1 MYFSQ
6 MKKVVVITSVLFALQ
21 FDCKAQ
27 YFVDIFSFNRQ
38 AYNIPSGAQTSDLFV
53 NAFIPKVLENGNTFF
68 VRAHYEKLDL
78 KNDSLSADY
87 SSITIPL
94 GMQVQLKNPKVKFTG
109 LIIPKIAGADLD
121 AEFSDVFQIGAYSL
135 FTVTES
141 EKFRYKFGLYYNRE
155 FFGNFFVPLV
165 GIDWKVSDLLTIYG
179 TLPNSMK
186 FSYAVA
192 PSRVNAGLAF
202 RSLTR
207 SFRGE
212 DVNTFVR
219 YNELQFKTFFDFY
232 ITKKNVVFV
241 EGGYFLGKTPLLYNN
256 SDVKTPLPSNLL
268 REGKAFPVFN
278 AGWALRF

>member
-1 MYFSQ
+1 MYFAG
-6 MKKVVVITSVLFALQ
+6 MKRIIFVALSVLFIQ
-21 FDCKAQ
+21 MTTRAQ

-38 AYNIPSGAQTSDLFV
+38 AYNIPAGAQTSDLFV
-53 NAFIPKVLENGNTFF
+53 NAFIPKVLKNGNTFF
-68 VRAHYEKLDL
+68 VRAHYEKLEMR
-78 KNDSLSADY
+78 NDSLSSAY
-87 SSITIPL
+87 SSITLPI

-109 LIIPKIAGADLD
+109 LVIPKIAGSDLG
-121 AEFSDVFQIGAYSL
+121 ATFSDVFQIGAYSL
-135 FTVTES
+135 ITVTES

-165 GIDWKVSDLLTIYG
+165 GVDWKVSDRFSVFG
-179 TLPNSMK
+179 TLPQSFK
-186 FSYAVA
+186 ASYAIV

-202 RSLTR
+202 RSMTR

-212 DVNTFVR
+212 DNNTFVR

-256 SDVKTPLPSNLL
+256 TDTKNPINSDLL
-268 REGKAFPVFN
+268 KEGKAFPIIN

>member
-1 MYFSQ
+1 MYFAN
-6 MKKVVVITSVLFALQ
+6 MKRITFVALSVLFIQLTTH
-21 FDCKAQ
+21 AQ

-38 AYNIPSGAQTSDLFV
+38 AYNIPSGSQTSDLFV
-53 NAFIPKVLENGNTFF
+53 NAFIPKVLKSGNTFF

-78 KNDSLSADY
+78 KKDSLSASY
-87 SSITIPL
+87 SSVTLPL
-94 GMQVQLKNPKVKFTG
+94 GMQVQLKNPKWKFTG
-109 LIIPKIAGADLD
+109 LIIPKIAGADIG
-121 AEFSDVFQIGAYSL
+121 AAFSDVFQIGVYSL

-165 GIDWKVSDLLTIYG
+165 GIDWKVTDRFSVFG
-179 TLPNSMK
+179 TLPQSFK
-186 FSYAVA
+186 ASYAIV
-192 PSRVNAGLAF
+192 PSRVNAGIAF
-202 RSLTR
+202 RSMTR

-232 ITKKNVVFV
+232 VTTKNVVFV

-256 SDVKTPLPSNLL
+256 SDTKNPVASDLL
-268 REGKAFPVFN
+268 KEGKTFPLIN

>member
-1 MYFSQ
+1 

-78 KNDSLSADY
+78 KNDSLSATY
-87 SSITIPL
+87 SSITMPL

-155 FFGNFFVPLV
+155 FFGNFFIPLV
-165 GIDWKVSDLLTIYG
+165 GIDWKVSDRLTIYG

-268 REGKAFPVFN
+268 KEGKAFPVFN

>member
-1 MYFSQ
+1 MYFGT
-6 MKKVVVITSVLFALQ
+6 MKKIMFVAIAVMFIQMNTH
-21 FDCKAQ
+21 AQ

-38 AYNIPSGAQTSDLFV
+38 AYYIPSGAQTSDLFV
-53 NAFIPKVLENGNTFF
+53 NAFIPKVLKSGNTIF
-68 VRAHYEKLDL
+68 VRAHYEKLSMQR
-78 KNDSLSADY
+78 DSLSAEY
-87 SSITIPL
+87 SSITLPL

-109 LIIPKIAGADLD
+109 LIIPKIAGADLG
-121 AEFSDVFQIGAYSL
+121 AAFSDAFQIGAYSL
-135 FTVTES
+135 ITVTES

-155 FFGNFFVPLV
+155 FFGNFFIPLV
-165 GIDWKVSDLLTIYG
+165 GIDWKVSDRFTIYG

-192 PSRVNAGLAF
+192 PSRVNAGIAF

-219 YNELQFKTFFDFY
+219 YNELQLKAFFDFY

-268 REGKAFPVFN
+268 KEGKAFPVFN

>member
-1 MYFSQ
+1 
-6 MKKVVVITSVLFALQ
+6 MKRIIFVTLSVLFIQ
-21 FDCKAQ
+21 MNTHAQ

-53 NAFIPKVLENGNTFF
+53 NAFIPKVLKNGNTIF
-68 VRAHYEKLDL
+68 VRAHYEKLSMQR
-78 KNDSLSADY
+78 DSLSAEY
-87 SSITIPL
+87 SSITLPL
-94 GMQVQLKNPKVKFTG
+94 GIQVQLKNPKVKFIG
-109 LIIPKIAGADLD
+109 LIIPKIAGADLG
-121 AEFSDVFQIGAYSL
+121 AAFSDAFQIGAYSL
-135 FTVTES
+135 ITVTES

-155 FFGNFFVPLV
+155 FFGNFFIPLV
-165 GIDWKVSDLLTIYG
+165 GIDWKVSDRFTIYG

-192 PSRVNAGLAF
+192 PSRVNAGVAF

-219 YNELQFKTFFDFY
+219 YNELQLKAFFDFY

-241 EGGYFLGKTPLLYNN
+241 EGGYFLGKTPLLYKNN
-256 SDVKTPLPSNLL
+256 DTENSVPSDVLK
-268 REGKAFPVFN
+268 EGKAFPIIN

>member
-1 MYFSQ
+1 MYFAS
-6 MKKVVVITSVLFALQ
+6 MKRIMFVALSVLFIQ
-21 FDCKAQ
+21 MNTQAQ
-27 YFVDIFSFNRQ
+27 YFIDIFSFNRQ
-38 AYNIPSGAQTSDLFV
+38 AYNIPSGGQTSDLFV
-53 NAFIPKVLENGNTFF
+53 NAFIPKVLKNGNTVF

-78 KNDSLSADY
+78 KNDTLSAAY
-87 SSITIPL
+87 SSITMPL

-109 LIIPKIAGADLD
+109 LIIPKIAGADLG
-121 AEFSDVFQIGAYSL
+121 AAFSNVFQIGAYSL

-165 GIDWKVSDLLTIYG
+165 GIDWKVSDRLTIYG

-192 PSRVNAGLAF
+192 PSRVITGIAF

-219 YNELQFKTFFDFY
+219 YNELQLKTFVDFY
-232 ITKKNVVFV
+232 ITPKNVVFV

-256 SDVKTPLPSNLL
+256 ADKKNHLQSNLL
-268 REGKAFPVFN
+268 KEGKAFPLLN
-278 AGWALRF
+278 AGWAFRF

>member
-1 MYFSQ
+1 
-6 MKKVVVITSVLFALQ
+6 MKRILLAALLC
-21 FDCKAQ
+21 FHLDSNAQ

-38 AYNIPSGAQTSDLFV
+38 SYNVPSGPLTSDLFV
-53 NAFIPKVLENGNTFF
+53 NAFIPKVLKNGNTFF
-68 VRAHYEKLDL
+68 VRAHYEKLEMR
-78 KNDSLSADY
+78 NDSLSSAY
-87 SSITIPL
+87 SSITLPI

-109 LIIPKIAGADLD
+109 LIIPKIAGADLG
-121 AEFSDVFQIGAYSL
+121 AAFSDVFQIGAYSL

-165 GIDWKVSDLLTIYG
+165 GVDWKVSDRFSVFG
-179 TLPNSMK
+179 TLPQSFK
-186 FSYAVA
+186 ASYAIV

-202 RSLTR
+202 RSMTR
-207 SFRGE
+207 SFRG
-212 DVNTFVR
+212 DDNNTFVR

-232 ITKKNVVFV
+232 ISKKNVVFV

-256 SDVKTPLPSNLL
+256 ADTKNPIVSDLL
-268 REGKAFPVFN
+268 KEGKAFPIIN

>member
-1 MYFSQ
+1 
-6 MKKVVVITSVLFALQ
+6 MKFRITLLLLVVSVAGN
-21 FDCKAQ
+21 AQ

-53 NAFIPKVLENGNTFF
+53 NAFIPKVLKNGNTIF
-68 VRAHYEKLDL
+68 VRAHYEKLEM
-78 KNDSLSADY
+78 KNDSFPAAF
-87 SSITIPL
+87 SSITLPI

-109 LIIPKIAGADLD
+109 LVIPKIAGADLGSS
-121 AEFSDVFQIGAYSL
+121 FSDVFQIGAYSL
-135 FTVTES
+135 FTVTQS

-165 GIDWKVSDLLTIYG
+165 GIDWKVSDRLTIYG

-192 PSRVNAGLAF
+192 PSRVNTGIAF

-219 YNELQFKTFFDFY
+219 YNELQLKTFVDFY
-232 ITKKNVVFV
+232 ITPKNAVFV
-241 EGGYFLGKTPLLYNN
+241 EGGYFLGKTPLLYKNN
-256 SDVKTPLPSNLL
+256 DPKNSIPSDLL
-268 REGKAFPVFN
+268 KEGKAFLIFN

>member
-1 MYFSQ
+1 
-6 MKKVVVITSVLFALQ
+6 MKRIIFVALSVLFIQ
-21 FDCKAQ
+21 MNTYAQ

-38 AYNIPSGAQTSDLFV
+38 AYSIPSGAQTSDLFV
-53 NAFIPKVLENGNTFF
+53 NAFIPKVLKSGNTFF
-68 VRAHYEKLDL
+68 VRAHYEKLSMQR
-78 KNDSLSADY
+78 DSLSADY
-87 SSITIPL
+87 SSITLPI

-109 LIIPKIAGADLD
+109 LVIPKIAGADLG
-121 AEFSDVFQIGAYSL
+121 ASFSDIFQIGVFSL

-141 EKFRYKFGLYYNRE
+141 EKFRYKFGLYYNRDL
-155 FFGNFFVPLV
+155 FGNFFVPMV
-165 GIDWKVSDLLTIYG
+165 GIDWKVTDRFLLYG
-179 TLPNSMK
+179 TLPNSLK
-186 FSYAVA
+186 ASYAIV
-192 PSRVNAGLAF
+192 PSRINAGLAF

-232 ITKKNVVFV
+232 ISKKNVVFV

-256 SDVKTPLPSNLL
+256 SDVKNPLQDNLL
-268 REGKAFPVFN
+268 KEGKAFPLIN

>member
-1 MYFSQ
+1 
-6 MKKVVVITSVLFALQ
+6 MKFRITLFFLIVTVTSS
-21 FDCKAQ
+21 AQ

-38 AYNIPSGAQTSDLFV
+38 AYNIPSGAQTSDFFA

-78 KNDSLSADY
+78 KKDSLSATY
-87 SSITIPL
+87 SSITMPL
-94 GMQVQLKNPKVKFTG
+94 GMQVQLKNPKWKFTG
-109 LIIPKIAGADLD
+109 LFIPKIASADLS
-121 AEFSDVFQIGAYSL
+121 ASFSDIFQIGVYSL

-165 GIDWKVSDLLTIYG
+165 GVDWKVTDRFSVFG
-179 TLPNSMK
+179 TLPQSFK
-186 FSYAVA
+186 ASYSIV
-192 PSRVNAGLAF
+192 PSRLNAGLAF
-202 RSLTR
+202 RSMTR

-212 DVNTFVR
+212 DNNTFVR

-232 ITKKNVVFV
+232 LTPKNVVYI

-256 SDVKTPLPSNLL
+256 VDTENPINSNLL
-268 REGKAFPVFN
+268 KEGKAFPLIN

>member
-1 MYFSQ
+1 
-6 MKKVVVITSVLFALQ
+6 MKFRITLLLLVVSVAGN
-21 FDCKAQ
+21 AQ

-53 NAFIPKVLENGNTFF
+53 NAFIPKVLKNGNTIF
-68 VRAHYEKLDL
+68 VRAHYEKLEM
-78 KNDSLSADY
+78 KNDSFSAAF
-87 SSITIPL
+87 SSMTLPI

-109 LIIPKIAGADLD
+109 LIIPKIAGADLG
-121 AEFSDVFQIGAYSL
+121 AAFSNVFQIGAYSL

-165 GIDWKVSDLLTIYG
+165 GIDWKVSDRLTIYG

-192 PSRVNAGLAF
+192 PSRVIAGIAF

-219 YNELQFKTFFDFY
+219 YNELQLKTFVDFY
-232 ITKKNVVFV
+232 ITPKNVVFV

-256 SDVKTPLPSNLL
+256 ADKKNHLQSNLL
-268 REGKAFPVFN
+268 KEGKAFPLLN
-278 AGWALRF
+278 AGWAFRF

>member
-1 MYFSQ
+1 

-78 KNDSLSADY
+78 KNDSLSATY
-87 SSITIPL
+87 SSITMPL

-109 LIIPKIAGADLD
+109 LIIPKIAGADLG
-121 AEFSDVFQIGAYSL
+121 AEFSDIFQMGVYSL

-141 EKFRYKFGLYYNRE
+141 EKFRYKFGLFYNRE
-155 FFGNFFVPLV
+155 LFGNFFVPLV
-165 GIDWKVSDLLTIYG
+165 GIDWKASDRFSIYG
-179 TLPNSMK
+179 TLPQSFK
-186 FSYAVA
+186 ASYALV
-192 PSRVNAGLAF
+192 PERVNAGLAF
-202 RSLTR
+202 RSMVRT
-207 SFRGE
+207 FRGE
-212 DVNTFVR
+212 DNNTFVR

-232 ITKKNVVFV
+232 ISKKNVVFV

-256 SDVKTPLPSNLL
+256 NDTDNPVKSNLL
-268 REGKAFPVFN
+268 KEGKAFPLIN

>member
-1 MYFSQ
+1 
-6 MKKVVVITSVLFALQ
+6 MKKIIFVALSVFFIHLTTH
-21 FDCKAQ
+21 AQ

-53 NAFIPKVLENGNTFF
+53 NAFIPKVLKNGNTLF
-68 VRAHYEKLDL
+68 VRAGYEKLDL
-78 KNDSLSADY
+78 KNDTLSAQY
-87 SSITIPL
+87 SSFTLPV
-94 GMQVQLKNPKVKFTG
+94 GMQVQLKNPKVKFSG
-109 LIIPKIAGADLD
+109 LIVPRIAAADLGD
-121 AEFSDVFQIGAYSL
+121 SFSEIFQLGVFSL

-141 EKFRYKFGLYYNRE
+141 DKFRYKFGLYYNRD

-165 GIDWKVSDLLTIYG
+165 GVDWKVSDRFSLFG
-179 TLPNSMK
+179 TLPQSFK
-186 FSYAVA
+186 ASYAIV

-212 DVNTFVR
+212 DLNTFVR
-219 YNELQFKTFFDFY
+219 YNELQLKMFFDFY

-256 SDVKTPLPSNLL
+256 TDTKNPINSDLL
-268 REGKAFPVFN
+268 KEGKAFPVIN

>member
-1 MYFSQ
+1 
-6 MKKVVVITSVLFALQ
+6 MKRILLAALLC
-21 FDCKAQ
+21 FHLDSNAQ

-38 AYNIPSGAQTSDLFV
+38 SYNVPSGPLTSDLFV
-53 NAFIPKVLENGNTFF
+53 NAFIPKVLKNGNTFF
-68 VRAHYEKLDL
+68 VRAHYEKLEMR
-78 KNDSLSADY
+78 NDSLSSAY
-87 SSITIPL
+87 SSITLPI

-109 LIIPKIAGADLD
+109 LIIPKIAGADLG
-121 AEFSDVFQIGAYSL
+121 AAFSDVFQIGAYSL

-165 GIDWKVSDLLTIYG
+165 GVDWKVSDRFSVFG
-179 TLPNSMK
+179 TLPQSFK
-186 FSYAVA
+186 ASYAIV

-202 RSLTR
+202 RSMTR
-207 SFRGE
+207 SFRG
-212 DVNTFVR
+212 DDNNTFVR

-268 REGKAFPVFN
+268 KEGKAFPVFN

>member
-1 MYFSQ
+1 MQ
-6 MKKVVVITSVLFALQ
+6 KDA
-21 FDCKAQ
+21 
-27 YFVDIFSFNRQ
+27 
-38 AYNIPSGAQTSDLFV
+38 
-53 NAFIPKVLENGNTFF
+53 
-68 VRAHYEKLDL
+68 
-78 KNDSLSADY
+78 LSADF
-87 SSITIPL
+87 SSITLPI

-109 LIIPKIAGADLD
+109 LIIPKIAGADLG

-165 GIDWKVSDLLTIYG
+165 GVDWKVTDRFSVFG
-179 TLPNSMK
+179 TLPQSFK
-186 FSYAVA
+186 ASYSIV
-192 PSRVNAGLAF
+192 PSRLNAGLAF
-202 RSLTR
+202 RSMTR

-212 DVNTFVR
+212 DNNTFVR

-232 ITKKNVVFV
+232 LSKKNVVFV

-256 SDVKTPLPSNLL
+256 ADTKNPINSDLL
-268 REGKAFPVFN
+268 KEGKAFPLIN

>member
-1 MYFSQ
+1 
-6 MKKVVVITSVLFALQ
+6 MKFRITLFFLVVTVTSS
-21 FDCKAQ
+21 AQ

-53 NAFIPKVLENGNTFF
+53 NAFIPKVLESGNTFF

-78 KNDSLSADY
+78 KNDSLSASY
-87 SSITIPL
+87 SSVALPV
-94 GMQVQLKNPKVKFTG
+94 GMQVQLKNPKWKFTG
-109 LIIPKIAGADLD
+109 LIIPKIAGADLG
-121 AEFSDVFQIGAYSL
+121 AGFSNVFQIGAYSL

-141 EKFRYKFGLYYNRE
+141 EKFRYKFGLFYVRE
-155 FFGNFFVPLV
+155 FFGNFFVPLA
-165 GIDWKVSDLLTIYG
+165 GIDWKVTNRFSVYG
-179 TLPNSMK
+179 TLPQVLK
-186 FSYAVA
+186 ASYSIV

-202 RSLTR
+202 RSMTR

-212 DVNTFVR
+212 DNNTLVR

-232 ITKKNVVFV
+232 LTPKNVVFI

-256 SDVKTPLPSNLL
+256 NDIENPINSNLL
-268 REGKAFPVFN
+268 KEGKAFPVFN

>member
-78 KNDSLSADY
+78 KNDSLSATY
-87 SSITIPL
+87 SSITMPL
-94 GMQVQLKNPKVKFTG
+94 GMQVQLKNPKMKFTG
-109 LIIPKIAGADLD
+109 LIIPKIAGADLG
-121 AEFSDVFQIGAYSL
+121 ASFSDVFQIGAYSL

-155 FFGNFFVPLV
+155 FFGNFFIPLV
-165 GIDWKVSDLLTIYG
+165 GIDWKVSDRFTIYG

-268 REGKAFPVFN
+268 KEGKAFPVFN

>member
-1 MYFSQ
+1 

-78 KNDSLSADY
+78 KNDSLSATY
-87 SSITIPL
+87 SSITMPL
-94 GMQVQLKNPKVKFTG
+94 GMQVQLKNPKMKFTG
-109 LIIPKIAGADLD
+109 LIIPKIAGADLG
-121 AEFSDVFQIGAYSL
+121 ASFSDVFQIGAYSL

-155 FFGNFFVPLV
+155 FFGNFFIPLV
-165 GIDWKVSDLLTIYG
+165 GIDWKVSDRFTIYG

-268 REGKAFPVFN
+268 KEGKAFPVFN

>member
-1 MYFSQ
+1 MYFAS
-6 MKKVVVITSVLFALQ
+6 MKRILLAALLC
-21 FDCKAQ
+21 FHLDSNAQ

-38 AYNIPSGAQTSDLFV
+38 SYNVPSGPLTSDLFV
-53 NAFIPKVLENGNTFF
+53 NAFIPKVLKNGNTFF
-68 VRAHYEKLDL
+68 VRAHYEKLEMR
-78 KNDSLSADY
+78 NDSLSSAY
-87 SSITIPL
+87 SSITLPI

-109 LIIPKIAGADLD
+109 LIIPKIAGADLG
-121 AEFSDVFQIGAYSL
+121 AAFSDVFQIGAYSL

-165 GIDWKVSDLLTIYG
+165 GVDWKVSDRFSVFG
-179 TLPNSMK
+179 TLPQSFK
-186 FSYAVA
+186 ASYAIV

-202 RSLTR
+202 RSMTR
-207 SFRGE
+207 SFRG
-212 DVNTFVR
+212 DDNNTFVR

-232 ITKKNVVFV
+232 ISKKNVVFV

-256 SDVKTPLPSNLL
+256 ADTKNPIVSDLL
-268 REGKAFPVFN
+268 KEGKAFPIIN